1 MIRGAEK
8 EELRLTEETAG
19 ADNGVQRETR
29 ARQIAA
35 EQTRLAYA
43 QVPIA
48 FVVTCLNASIL
59 VFVLQQVVTLTT
71 LLVWLTSMFAIALT
85 RLMMARW
92 YLRAAPNF
100 EQSPFWRSLFICGAV
115 SAGCGW
121 GATSIFLFPAGSF
134 SHQMF
139 LTFILGGMSIGA
151 VASLAAV
158 RGAYIGFLLTTTL
171 PIIVRFFLQE
181 GELSVAMGVL
191 SLIFVAAL
199 LAMASQVHS
208 TITESLALRFE
219 RRDLLQNQETLQ
231 QSNEELER
239 RVQARTAEL
248 LTANSALHTE
258 INERERTEEE
268 LRESESRSRAMLRA
282 IPDMVFRLSRD
293 GEYLDYKAETGANLF
308 APPEVFLG
316 KRIVDILP
324 SPVARR
330 TVLAITEALRTGKT
344 QVLEY
349 ALPLQGEPREFEAR
363 IAVSSAEEVVAIV
376 RDITQRK
383 EVDRLK
389 DEFIS
394 IVSHELRTPLTS
406 LRGFTELMLARN
418 FSPEKQRELLSIMQK
433 EATRLT
439 ALINDFLDLQR
450 MESGQQSYHRADV
463 DLAAV
468 LRASVALFTNT
479 AENHTFRVQI
489 PEHLPPVQA
498 DADRLHQVLINL
510 LSNAV
515 KFSPQ
520 GGVITTAIRYE
531 GNEVFVSV
539 ADQGIGIP
547 PEELPKVFDRFF
559 RVDNRDIRNI
569 GGTGLG
575 LTLVKDIIASH
586 GGSVWVE
593 STPGQGSTFF
603 FTLPISKKSQA
614 SLDLV

>member
-1 MIRGAEK
+1 MTKGAEK
-8 EELRLTEETAG
+8 WHVCFTEETVG
-19 ADNGVQRETR
+19 ADNSVQTETR
-29 ARQIAA
+29 ARQITA

-43 QVPIA
+43 QVPVA
-48 FVVTCLNASIL
+48 FVVTCLNASVL
-59 VFVLQQVVTLTT
+59 VLVLQQVVTLPT

-92 YLRAAPNF
+92 YLRAVPNF
-100 EQSPFWRSLFICGAV
+100 EQSPFWRALFICGAI
-115 SAGCGW
+115 SAGCCW
-121 GATSIFLFPAGSF
+121 GATSIFLFPTGSF

-158 RGAYIGFLLTTTL
+158 RSAYVGFLLATTL
-171 PIIVRFFLQE
+171 PIVVRFFLQE
-181 GELSVAMGVL
+181 GDLSIAMGVL

-199 LAMASQVHS
+199 LAMGLRVHS

-219 RRDLLQNQETLQ
+219 RRDLLQSQETLQ

-248 LTANSALHTE
+248 MAANSALHAE
-258 INERERTEEE
+258 INERERAEEE
-268 LRESESRSRAMLRA
+268 LRGSESRSRAMLRA
-282 IPDMVFRLSRD
+282 LPDIVFRLSRG
-293 GEYLDYKAETGANLF
+293 GEYLDYKAEPGAGLF
-308 APPEVFLG
+308 APPEIFLG
-316 KRIVDILP
+316 KKIGDILP
-324 SPVARR
+324 PSVAQQSA
-330 TVLAITEALRTGKT
+330 TAIAEALRTGKT
-344 QVLEY
+344 QVFEY
-349 ALPLQGEPREFEAR
+349 ALALQRGPREFEAR
-363 IAVSSAEEVVAIV
+363 IAVSGVDEVVAIV
-376 RDITQRK
+376 RDITERK

-406 LRGFTELMLARN
+406 LRGFTELMLTRH
-418 FSPEKQRELLSIMQK
+418 FPPEKQRELLSIMQK

-450 MESGQQSYHRADV
+450 MESGQQSYRRMDV
-463 DLAAV
+463 DLATI
-468 LRASVALFTNT
+468 LHASVALFTNST
-479 AENHTFRVQI
+479 ESHIFRIQI

-520 GGVITTAIRYE
+520 GGIITTAIRCE

-547 PEELPKVFDRFF
+547 AEELPKVFDRFF

-586 GGSVWVE
+586 GGRVWAE
-593 STPGQGSTFF
+593 SAPRQGSTFF
-603 FTLPISKKSQA
+603 FALPVSGKSKISLRQ
-614 SLDLV
+614 V